1 MKNTLQFP
9 RNFSRS
15 VRLITLALLALGL
28 AVRAQAQTLNYF
40 ADFDGKNGSVP
51 GPVIQGTDGNFYGTT
66 FEGGAYSQGNVFRV
80 TPTGKLNSIYS
91 FCSQPNCAD
100 GQRPE
105 SAPVLGSDGNL
116 YGVTNS
122 GGSSAN
128 SGVVYKMTLG
138 GKITTLYSFCAT
150 PRPCNDGQYPT
161 GVIQASDGNFYGTT
175 ESGGKFGSGTIFQIS
190 PSGAF
195 KLLYTFCS
203 LANCADGGIPLFP
216 PMQGSDGNL
225 YGATNGGG
233 TAEGESGVV
242 YELTPDGAFKVLQ
255 NFCYPF
261 SATCYTGAYP
271 TRLVQD
277 ADGNFFGTTT
287 TGGSYNSGTVFE
299 ITSTGKFIGL
309 HRFTYS
315 GRVAATWGLTLASDG
330 NLYGVATDNA
340 NFASATSN
348 VPNIYGIIFR
358 ITPAGEFTTLASFYD
373 APIGPLFQ
381 GTDGNLY
388 GTTDEGGPGDSGY
401 GYGTVFKLS
410 IGSNPLVK
418 TVPGAGKA
426 GQSIIVLGNHLTG
439 ATGVTFN
446 GLSAEF
452 KVESDTYI
460 RATVPAGAT
469 TGVVAVATPAGT
481 LNSSPQFVVMK

>member
-1 MKNTLQFP
+1 MKNTQFP
-9 RNFSRS
+9 QTFSRI
-15 VRLITLALLALGL
+15 VRMITPALLALLA
-28 AVRAQAQTLNYF
+28 VSAQAQTVTYLANF
-40 ADFDGKNGSVP
+40 NGKNGSVP
-51 GPVIQGTDGNFYGTT
+51 GPVIQATDGNFYGTT
-66 FEGGAYSQGNVFRV
+66 FEGGAYSQGNVFRM

-105 SAPVLGSDGNL
+105 SPPVLGSDGNL
-116 YGVTNS
+116 YGVANS

-150 PRPCNDGQYPT
+150 RPCNDGQYPT
-161 GVIQASDGNFYGTT
+161 GVILASDGDFYGTT
-175 ESGGKFGSGTIFQIS
+175 TSGGEFGSGTIFKIG
-190 PSGAF
+190 PTGTF

-225 YGATNGGG
+225 YGGTNAGGNGGG
-233 TAEGESGVV
+233 EV
-242 YELTPDGAFKVLQ
+242 YELSLDGTFTVVQ
-255 NFCYPF
+255 NFCYGF
-261 SATCYTGAYP
+261 SATCFTGAYP

-277 ADGNFFGTTT
+277 ANGNLFGTAAN
-287 TGGSYNSGTVFE
+287 GGSYNSGTVFE
-299 ITSTGKFIGL
+299 IASTGKFLGL

-315 GRVAATWGLTLASDG
+315 GGVAATWGLTLASDG
-330 NLYGVATDNA
+330 NLYGIATDDA
-340 NFASATSN
+340 NFASATSNN

-358 ITPAGEFTTLASFYD
+358 ITAAGEFTTLASFYD

-401 GYGTVFKLS
+401 GYGTVYKLS
-410 IGSNPLVK
+410 IGSSPMVK
-418 TVPGAGKA
+418 TVPVAGKV
-426 GQSIIVLGNHLTG
+426 GEQVLILGNGLTG
-439 ATGVTFN
+439 TSSVAFN
-446 GLSAEF
+446 GVAASF
-452 KVESDTYI
+452 TVESDTYI
-460 RATVPAGAT
+460 KAAVPKGAT
-469 TGVVAVATPAGT
+469 TGNVSVTTPSGM
-481 LNSSPQFVVMK
+481 LNSNPQFVVTK